1 MAKNTN
7 LDIRQM
13 TFYQVFPRQFSNKQN
28 FEGIIDDL
36 DRIKGL
42 GIDVL
47 YLLPI
52 HPLGIKSRKGL
63 KGSPYSIY
71 DYYAINS
78 EYGTLEDFKKLISLA
93 HEKGLKVMMDIVI
106 NHTSRDSILT
116 KEHPE
121 WFYHNEKGE
130 FANRIGDWSDITDLD
145 YTNKEVWTYM
155 SDMLYYW
162 AQLVDGFRCDVAPL
176 IPLDFWI
183 EARQRIET
191 LDKSFIWLTES
202 VHPGFIKYLRSMD
215 YDCFTDSEMYQ
226 AFDVCYDYDIFDY
239 MYHYLDDPSLLN
251 EWIEAIKRQETM
263 YPRNYIKLRSFENH
277 DQKRLRFRTR
287 DEAHF
292 IQMLTFQ
299 FFLKGPSFIY
309 NGMEHQATHEPS
321 LFDDDLIIW
330 DESKSVE
337 PLIKKL
343 ITLKKDALFRDGH
356 FNIENQNGA
365 ILVTYEKDD
374 EYLLGIF
381 NLEDQPSI
389 KLDLKDGV
397 YANIF
402 NQKPIEVKQGK
413 VILDHEPMMIRT
425 KKVYKQ

>member
-7 LDIRQM
+7 LDIRQL

-52 HPLGIKSRKGL
+52 HPLGIKSRKGV

-71 DYYAINS
+71 DYYAINP
-78 EYGTLEDFKKLISLA
+78 EYGTLDDFKKLVSQA

-106 NHTSRDSILT
+106 NHTSRDSVLT

-145 YTNKEVWTYM
+145 YTNKEVWSYM

-191 LDKSFIWLTES
+191 LNKSFIWLTES

-226 AFDVCYDYDIFDY
+226 AFDICYDYDIFDY

-251 EWIEAIKRQETM
+251 QWIEAIQRQETM

-321 LFDDDLIIW
+321 LFDDDLIVW
-330 DESKSVE
+330 DENKSVE
-337 PLIKKL
+337 PLIRRL

-365 ILVTYEKDD
+365 VLVTYEKDND
-374 EYLLGIF
+374 VLLGIF
-381 NLEDQPSI
+381 NLEQQSSI
-389 KLDLKDGV
+389 MLNLKDGL
-397 YANIF
+397 YTNMF
-402 NQKPIEVKQGK
+402 NQKSIEVKQGK
-413 VILDHEPMMIRT
+413 VILDQEPMMIRT
-425 KKVYKQ
+425 KKASKQ

>member
-52 HPLGIKSRKGL
+52 HPLGIKSRKGV

-71 DYYAINS
+71 DYYAINP
-78 EYGTLEDFKKLISLA
+78 EYGTLDDFKKLVSLA
-93 HEKGLKVMMDIVI
+93 HDKGLKVMMDIVI
-106 NHTSRDSILT
+106 NHTSRDSVLT

-145 YTNKEVWTYM
+145 YTNKEVWSYM

-202 VHPGFIKYLRSMD
+202 VHPGFIKYLRSLD

-226 AFDVCYDYDIFDY
+226 AFDICYDYDIFDY

-251 EWIEAIKRQETM
+251 EWIEAIQRQETM

-321 LFDDDLIIW
+321 LFDDDLIVW
-330 DESKSVE
+330 DENKSVE
-337 PLIKKL
+337 PLIRRL
-343 ITLKKDALFRDGH
+343 ITLKKDTLFRDGH

-365 ILVTYEKDD
+365 VLVTYEKDND
-374 EYLLGIF
+374 VLLGIF
-381 NLEDQPSI
+381 NLEQQSSI
-389 KLDLKDGV
+389 ILNLKDGL
-397 YANIF
+397 YTNIF
-402 NQKPIEVKQGK
+402 NQKSIEVKQGK
-413 VILDHEPMMIRT
+413 VILDQEPMMIRT
-425 KKVYKQ
+425 KKANKQ